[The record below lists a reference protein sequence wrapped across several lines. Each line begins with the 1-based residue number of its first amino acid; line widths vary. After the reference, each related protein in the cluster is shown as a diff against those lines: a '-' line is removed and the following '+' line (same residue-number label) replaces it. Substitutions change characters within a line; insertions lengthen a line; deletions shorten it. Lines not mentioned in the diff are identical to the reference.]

1 MSFSPDAD
9 AEARDS
15 EPEAHVMEPL
25 ADDHSSDS
33 DDRPTGVEES
43 AAPAVPKRTV
53 MSLLEAA
60 SNPYHITGASHHH
73 DSTLPLCRSQNELGV
88 TSARVHVRVNR
99 VVVVCCCTFFASS
112 IACTQNRVK

>member
-1 MSFSPDAD
+1 
-9 AEARDS
+9 
-15 EPEAHVMEPL
+15 
-25 ADDHSSDS
+25 
-33 DDRPTGVEES
+33 
-43 AAPAVPKRTV
+43 

-112 IACTQNRVK
+112 IALHSEWGQMTNATAIKAVPVLEDVYAGTTQKWSLRLNVPQHGKTHQVLTHSKH

>member
-33 DDRPTGVEES
+33 DDTPTGIEES
-43 AAPAVPKRTV
+43 AAPAAPKRTV
-53 MSLLEAA
+53 MSLVEAA

-73 DSTLPLCRSQNELGV
+73 DSTLPLCRSQNKLGV
-88 TSARVHVRVNR
+88 TSARA
-99 VVVVCCCTFFASS
+99 CMSAS
-112 IACTQNRVK
+112 IASLSFVVARS